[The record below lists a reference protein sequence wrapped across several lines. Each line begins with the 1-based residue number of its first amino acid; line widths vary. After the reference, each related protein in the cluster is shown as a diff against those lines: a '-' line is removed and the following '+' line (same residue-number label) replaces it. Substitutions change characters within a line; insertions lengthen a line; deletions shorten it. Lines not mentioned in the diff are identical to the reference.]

1 MDRIGLTGSTGSLG
15 KIFLKKYRNKN
26 IKCFRG
32 DIRNKKLFNIWIKK
46 NNINILLH
54 FAAIVPIKRV
64 NKDLKKA
71 YDVNYIG
78 TKNIVDA
85 CAENKIEWFFFTST
99 SHVYKY
105 SKKKLLETEKKKPT
119 SYYGKTKLLA
129 ENYIIK
135 KFTSNNIPFCI
146 GRIFST
152 ANKNQKKDYLVPD
165 LKRKIKKKGKV
176 FLKNLNHYRD
186 FVSMDDIS
194 KIILILYSKKYK
206 GILNIA
212 SGKSIYLKDIAKE
225 IINKYNKKN
234 YVFKD
239 NQVSTSLVGNNSKLM
254 RIKKIK
260 IDTSIKKLIF

>member
-15 KIFLKKYRNKN
+15 KIFLKKYKNKN
-26 IKCFRG
+26 IKCFKG

-64 NKDLKKA
+64 NKNFKKA
-71 YDVNYIG
+71 YEVNYIG
-78 TKNIVDA
+78 TKNVVDV
-85 CAENKIEWFFFTST
+85 CVENKIKWFFFTST

-105 SKKKLLETEKKKPT
+105 SKNKLLETEKKKPT

-135 KFTSNNIPFCI
+135 KFTSKKIPFCI

-165 LKRKIKKKGKV
+165 LKRKIKKKSKTY
-176 FLKNLNHYRD
+176 LRNLNHYRD

-194 KIILILYSKKYK
+194 KIILVLYGKKYK

-225 IINKYNKKN
+225 IINKYKKKN

-239 NQVSTSLVGNNSKLM
+239 NIVPTSLVGNNSKLM
-254 RIKKIK
+254 RIKKIR
-260 IDTSIKKLIF
+260 IGTSIKKLIF

>member
-85 CAENKIEWFFFTST
+85 CAENKIEWFFLHLHHMF
-99 SHVYKY
+99 
-105 SKKKLLETEKKKPT
+105 
-119 SYYGKTKLLA
+119 
-129 ENYIIK
+129 I
-135 KFTSNNIPFCI
+135 NIP
-146 GRIFST
+146 
-152 ANKNQKKDYLVPD
+152 
-165 LKRKIKKKGKV
+165 
-176 FLKNLNHYRD
+176 
-186 FVSMDDIS
+186 
-194 KIILILYSKKYK
+194 
-206 GILNIA
+206 
-212 SGKSIYLKDIAKE
+212 
-225 IINKYNKKN
+225 KKN
-234 YVFKD
+234 Y
-239 NQVSTSLVGNNSKLM
+239 
-254 RIKKIK
+254 
-260 IDTSIKKLIF
+260 